1 MGSMPSWRQRFRTG
15 VLLIAMTCYL
25 SKLDATTLDLTAT
38 VVRDGRAVLDARDLQ
53 TGGLER
59 ADGGRAAASG
69 TLDEDGDLLEAVLHR
84 HLGGLLGGHLRRERR
99 GLAGALEP
107 NRTCGL
113 PGNDVSCLLYTS
125 SEAKDICF

>member
-1 MGSMPSWRQRFRTG
+1 MPSWRQRFRTG

-59 ADGGRAAASG
+59 ADGGLAAASG

-84 HLGGLLGGHLRRERR
+84 HLGGLLGGSAANGVDLR
-99 GLAGALEP
+99 EP
-107 NRTCGL
+107 LNPTVPADCQEMTFPR
-113 PGNDVSCLLYTS
+113 VSVMETIVLLNVLLM
-125 SEAKDICF
+125 